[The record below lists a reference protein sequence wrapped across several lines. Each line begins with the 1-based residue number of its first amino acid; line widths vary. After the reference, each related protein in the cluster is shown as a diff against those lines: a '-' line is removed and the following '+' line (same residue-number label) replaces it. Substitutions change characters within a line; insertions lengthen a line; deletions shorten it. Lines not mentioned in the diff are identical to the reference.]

1 MSRMERLG
9 ERLAP
14 ARERFAKYAG
24 KAVELQKK
32 AALGAFDQ
40 VAKLQ
45 DRSES
50 WTLERIEDAKYLPA
64 ESKKLAGT
72 WAAFAKK
79 NRAEIRKT
87 AEKTYDLTEAFFARL
102 ESKPAEA

>member
-14 ARERFAKYAG
+14 VRERLAKYAG

-40 VAKLQ
+40 MAKLQ
-45 DRSES
+45 DRSET
-50 WTLERIEDAKYLPA
+50 WTLGRIEDAKYLPA
-64 ESKKLAGT
+64 ESKKLAGA

-79 NRAEIRKT
+79 NRTDIRKT
-87 AEKTYDLTEAFFARL
+87 AEKTYELTGAYFTRL
-102 ESKPAEA
+102 ESKSASA